1 LTGDDRS
8 HLPDCLRI
16 FQHGGFGKPH
26 ALGIVTL
33 ILLGMAYV
41 AGYTRLYGWASP

>member
-1 LTGDDRS
+1 MTVLT
-8 HLPDCLRI
+8 CLTAFGI